1 VRAHGDRIPE
11 RAVVLVLSAPPAG
24 AVPVGYVAER
34 LRGRT
39 VAALGAAGPPAEG
52 EPLVL
57 ACADRAV
64 LATLGR
70 VLRAAGLRARRT
82 TDAAAAGAGD
92 LTIPARPHGRSRA
105 A

>member
-11 RAVVLVLSAPPAG
+11 RAVVLMLSAPPAG

-34 LRGRT
+34 LPGRT
-39 VAALGAAGPPAEG
+39 VAALGAARPLAEG

-92 LTIPARPHGRSRA
+92 LTIPARPHGRFRA